1 MQATARSRF
10 ECSSNATVAQC
21 LSVSV
26 SRNTMRIAVAA
37 LTSVFMCALLNVQGA
52 VHSILEP
59 EVYTIE
65 QSALRH
71 SAAVAFSIGYPK
83 GWTKSENTT
92 VVSDNLGDLASVRD
106 HELVCRFMSPIAP
119 LDPSAPPRTM
129 IIITNYASITIFRAY
144 GATAKEEAEDLAGRL
159 RKIGDEVKRLAPVKT
174 KAGDSGYLL
183 ISDDEAPGGHRL
195 KSDFFFRVGSK
206 GHIRISIDSMGT
218 FLGMQESLQNLV
230 LESLR
235 FPQANQPKAAN
246 AATALLCSRT
256 DRRGVAGRVGW
267 ARLFE

>member
-1 MQATARSRF
+1 MLEIIGAGSLAR
-10 ECSSNATVAQC
+10 T
-21 LSVSV
+21 V
-26 SRNTMRIAVAA
+26 SRNTMRTAVAA
-37 LTSVFMCALLNVQGA
+37 LISVFMCALLNVQGA
-52 VHSILEP
+52 VHPILES

-71 SAAVAFSIGYPK
+71 SDAVAFSIGYPK

-119 LDPSAPPRTM
+119 LDPSAPPRTI

-159 RKIGDEVKRLAPVKT
+159 RKMGDEVKSLAPIKT

-195 KSDFFFRVGSK
+195 KSDFFFCVGSK

-218 FLGMQESLQNLV
+218 FLGMQESLQSLV
-230 LESLR
+230 LESFR

-246 AATALLCSRT
+246 AATALLCGRS

-267 ARLFE
+267 ARPFE